1 MRTLLGLAVFLALVG
16 SEACTD
22 AGDREP
28 VDAERSAAAA
38 RVESVPGDGAG
49 AVPIGAWP
57 ELRVVPASESAA
69 VVEIVLECEGETL
82 PVRVHRLTPG
92 RIVVQPEER
101 LPAQRECR
109 LAWSR
114 AGVREAIAFTTFR
127 ASAAPGRALQIVY
140 HRSNPGEVAPI
151 PDDFWT
157 VFDAQSATGLRLALP
172 VALRSD
178 LRAVIEG
185 LRPELSRA
193 DGWSPIGPIVLPISD
208 RIDPDSIPR
217 TVAESL
223 DPASTIALVDIDP
236 ASPGRGERWPFEA
249 VLRRDRSSIGLEDH
263 ALWILPARPLRP
275 RGRYAVLI
283 RRGVASD
290 LGRAMVEPGQLRSIL
305 ARSTGARTGVSVL
318 LAEQL
323 APALEASDTA
333 LAIPWTRDDLVFA
346 LSFTVRSLGEID
358 RDPLA
363 LLAGVRAMVG
373 PRIAIERVE
382 AVRDP
387 ARPLAALVYGR
398 FSTPVW
404 RERRGRA
411 VVRDEDGLPRIVGHQ
426 ALRFVLA
433 LPRRARETPAPL
445 LIYQHGNPGSANEE
459 IGARRQDPFIE
470 AGFAIVGFTDLW
482 NRSGVLGRLD
492 RRQIVLRQVSA
503 LADSVRRHGVV
514 PDDWLVTLGEQLA
527 LVEAMPELAATLDVL
542 PLAAPDGRPELD
554 ASLPIVY
561 EGISQGAIH
570 GQALV
575 AYSDRIRA
583 ASLVGGGARLSELA
597 LHQAA
602 SSMVRALPFLF
613 GDFRPID
620 LWVTLALFQT
630 AIDRQ
635 DPHLHALRLHREDRA
650 TGLDRPSGAGK
661 RPVSPSIL
669 ITAGRGDAYIPNR
682 ASRSL
687 AYAMGPLPW
696 IDSPEEGALLL
707 PRATAPLRGNLS
719 DGSTG
724 AYVELVPYGSSLP
737 ASPGCLPEALPLPED
752 VLREG
757 HFCAQLAD
765 ESVRRRVH
773 FLRSAVD
780 DAPPT
785 VIDPF
790 AIEPEKKGIH

>member
-22 AGDREP
+22 AGDRER
-28 VDAERSAAAA
+28 VDAESSAAAA

-49 AVPIGAWP
+49 AVSIGAWP
-57 ELRVVPASESAA
+57 ELRVVPASAMAA
-69 VVEIVLECEGETL
+69 IVEIALDCAGEAL
-82 PVRVHRLTPG
+82 PVRIHRLTPG

-101 LPAQRECR
+101 LPAQRDCR

-114 AGVREAIAFTTFR
+114 AGVRETIAFTTFR
-127 ASAAPGRALQIVY
+127 ASAAPGRALRVVY
-140 HRSNPGEVAPI
+140 RRANPGEVAPI

-157 VFDAQSATGLRLALP
+157 VFDPQSATGLRLALP

-178 LRAVIEG
+178 LREVIEG

-223 DPASTIALVDIDP
+223 DPTSTIALVDIDR

-263 ALWILPARPLRP
+263 VLWILPARPLRP
-275 RGRYAVLI
+275 GGRYAVLV
-283 RRGVASD
+283 RRGVASNA
-290 LGRAMVEPGQLRSIL
+290 GRAMVEPAQLRSIL
-305 ARSTGARTGVSVL
+305 ARSTVTRTGVSVL

-346 LSFTVRSLGEID
+346 LSFTVRSLAEID

-363 LLAGVRAMVG
+363 LLAGVRAMAG
-373 PRIAIERVE
+373 PRITIERVE

-411 VVRDEDGLPRIVGHQ
+411 VVRDQYGLPRIIGRQ
-426 ALRFVLA
+426 ELRFVLA
-433 LPRRARETPAPL
+433 LARRASEAPSPL
-445 LIYQHGNPGSANEE
+445 LVYQHGNPGSANEE
-459 IGARRQDPFIE
+459 IGARRQDPFLE

-482 NRSGVLGRLD
+482 NRSGLLGRLD
-492 RRQIVLRQVSA
+492 QRQIVLRQVSA
-503 LADSVRRHGVV
+503 LADSVRRHRVV

-527 LVEAMPELAATLDVL
+527 LVEALPELAATLDVF
-542 PLAAPDGRPELD
+542 PLEAPDGRPELD

-583 ASLVGGGARLSELA
+583 ASLVVGGARLSELA

-696 IDSPEEGALLL
+696 IDPPEEGALLL
-707 PRATAPLRGNLS
+707 PRAKAPLRGNLA

-724 AYVELVPYGSSLP
+724 AYVEVVPYGSSLP
-737 ASPGCLPEALPLPED
+737 AAPGCLPEALPLPED
-752 VLREG
+752 MLREG

-765 ESVRRRVH
+765 ESVRRRVR